1 MICGNGRVAH
11 ILVIEMNLGAPR
23 AGFCTWGLT
32 STFYPF
38 IGSARECVPD
48 TAIAN
53 MDDKHKTVVTGCS
66 LRRKHF
72 VTAEQ
77 FKFHIICDV
86 LPPELTSISDG
97 SC

>member
-23 AGFCTWGLT
+23 AVFFARGVFDLA
-32 STFYPF
+32 FYPF

-53 MDDKHKTVVTGCS
+53 MDDKHKIVMTGCS
-66 LRRKHF
+66 LWPQAF
-72 VTAEQ
+72 
-77 FKFHIICDV
+77 
-86 LPPELTSISDG
+86 
-97 SC
+97 

>member
-1 MICGNGRVAH
+1 
-11 ILVIEMNLGAPR
+11 MNLGAPR
-23 AGFCTWGLT
+23 AVFARGVFDLA
-32 STFYPF
+32 FYPF

-53 MDDKHKTVVTGCS
+53 MDDKHKIVMTGCS
-66 LRRKHF
+66 LCRKHF
-72 VTAEQ
+72 ETVEQ